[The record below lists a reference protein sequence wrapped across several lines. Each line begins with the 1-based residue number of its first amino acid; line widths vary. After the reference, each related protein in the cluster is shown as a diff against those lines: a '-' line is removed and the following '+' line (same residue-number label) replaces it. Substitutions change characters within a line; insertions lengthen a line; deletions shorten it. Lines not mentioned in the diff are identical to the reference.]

1 MKVTTLLLTIIIS
14 SGLLGQDHYGM
25 AKVDRNLWVDQT
37 EITNNEYR
45 QFVSYVRDSI
55 AICLLYE
62 GGQKERKTLDTLTG
76 VEKINWSKNL
86 DYTDNKVINLLDKSN
101 KFFFPEGAQPERAI
115 DHGRYM
121 VYEYNNERGENIETM
136 IYPDTTGFYRQD
148 FFVNYTGELYFWN
161 PFYDDY
167 PVVNINYSQAIAFC
181 HWRTK
186 LYNSWNNEK
195 VSFTLPSIENM
206 YTLSTKSSQLHQ
218 EVHPKQVARTN
229 IYRVHDN
236 PIDKDT
242 LLPLETTLPLY
253 WGGLLN
259 PDPTFVL
266 LRGYESE
273 AHYRKKLAR
282 YIKKN
287 LYKRNANH
295 KKSFGDLWWSYP
307 WYIVTNTNRCNGV
320 EDGYA
325 HEHPVSVLH
334 CFGVPSSFEDDNN
347 LIHGLSGNVAEIL
360 IDKSVVGGS
369 YFHPL
374 EQCEYGVVM
383 EWDARESAHWLG
395 FRCVMSTLENPLNP
409 KPKNQ

>member
-25 AKVDRNLWVDQT
+25 AKVDSNLWVDQT
-37 EITNNEYR
+37 EITNSEYR

-62 GGQKERKTLDTLTG
+62 GGQKELKTLDSLTG
-76 VEKINWSKNL
+76 IEKIKWPKNL
-86 DYTDNKVINLLDKSN
+86 DYNDNKVINLLEKSN
-101 KFFFPEGAQPERAI
+101 KFFFTEDEMIQPGRAI

-136 IYPDTTGFYRQD
+136 IYPDTTGFHTENFYSY
-148 FFVNYTGELYFWN
+148 YTGDRYFWH

-186 LYNSWNNEK
+186 RYNTSNKEK

-218 EVHPKQVARTN
+218 EAHPKQVASP
-229 IYRVHDN
+229 RVGN
-236 PIDKDT
+236 VFPIDKDT

-409 KPKNQ
+409 QPKNQ